1 MPDDERLAGGQDLG
15 SGIPEAEEPEDAAVA
30 FEALRASVERVGR
43 EVRDETI
50 RLREGVA
57 ATLEHAEA
65 VGTPVDYSADLGRLV
80 QELATVSKR
89 LGAIE
94 RLPVLR
100 QDAEQ
105 TARLLHSSGEALVR
119 DSVRK
124 LDARA
129 EAFLRETQGL
139 TGRMRSLRER
149 REQDLLLITAS
160 VGFGAAGFIVGMVLV
175 VILPQVLP
183 FGAAERVATLILG
196 QEPWEA
202 GIRLMQYENPA
213 GVSKLGVADRLMRAN
228 AKVVEACREA
238 ATKAGKD
245 QPCTIT
251 VAVPGK

>member
-1 MPDDERLAGGQDLG
+1 MRDSEHLDGGLG
-15 SGIPEAEEPEDAAVA
+15 VVETEEPEDAAAA

-43 EVRDETI
+43 EVRAETAL
-50 RLREGVA
+50 LRDGVA
-57 ATLEHAEA
+57 AALEHTQAA
-65 VGTPVDYSADLGRLV
+65 GTPVDYSADLGRLV
-80 QELATVSKR
+80 QEFATVSKR

-100 QDAEQ
+100 QDAQQ

-149 REQDLLLITAS
+149 REQNLWLTGTG
-160 VGFGAAGFIVGMVLV
+160 VGAGAAGLFLGVVL
-175 VILPQVLP
+175 ILTLP
-183 FGAAERVATLILG
+183 ALLPYGAAERVAASILG
-196 QEPWEA
+196 EEPWQA
-202 GIRLMQYENPA
+202 GIRLMKFGSPVGLSQ
-213 GVSKLGVADRLMRAN
+213 LGAADRLMRAN
-228 AKVVEACREA
+228 AEVVTACREA

-251 VAVPGK
+251 VAVPAK